1 MRLHKGLA
9 TGDVSVEVRGY
20 QGDYGS
26 SNMGAIKEMMFSLTP
41 RKSGF
46 QRNSSEA
53 KQ

>member
-1 MRLHKGLA
+1 MDLT

-20 QGDYGS
+20 QGECGGS
-26 SNMGAIKEMMFSLTP
+26 GMETVKEMVFSLTP

-46 QRNSSEA
+46 QRSVSEA